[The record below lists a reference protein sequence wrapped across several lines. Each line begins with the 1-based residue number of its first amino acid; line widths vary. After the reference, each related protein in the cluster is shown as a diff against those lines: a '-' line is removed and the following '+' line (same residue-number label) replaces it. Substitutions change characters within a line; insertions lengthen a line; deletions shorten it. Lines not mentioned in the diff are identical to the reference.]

1 MAQTVKSS
9 DFVLGSSCAGLYFGL
24 LVVAVK
30 GVVSIDPLVITVG
43 PDQLNYG
50 TQPEGAMI
58 LRRED
63 RVCSLQVLSL
73 ESRPLTRPPAEKE
86 LAPPN
91 LSLTDDEL
99 VICGRDGLRGLR
111 GLTKPVEKSVDH
123 DVHQNRVGIGTLK
136 EFEEIMAEI
145 YLPSTTQRAWAAERV
160 IEVLN
165 RE

>member
-1 MAQTVKSS
+1 MSRIRLSCEMCFWRLKEPLLTGQVRAAMVQTVLSS
-9 DFVLGSSCAGLYFGL
+9 DFVLGSSCAGLHFGL

-30 GVVSIDPLVITVG
+30 GVVSIDPLVIVVG
-43 PDQLNYG
+43 QDQLNHG
-50 TQPEGAMI
+50 TQPKGAMI

-63 RVCSLQVLSL
+63 RVGSLQVLSL
-73 ESRPLTRPPAEKE
+73 ESRPLTRPPAEEE

-136 EFEEIMAEI
+136 EFE
-145 YLPSTTQRAWAAERV
+145 
-160 IEVLN
+160 
-165 RE
+165 